1 MSEPGRFARGAGRRT
16 TFEHKWAPL
25 LPRRA
30 FAWRMLGHALFAV
43 AFVAGSLAIGVWGY
57 HHFER
62 MPYIDAL
69 LNASMLLGGMGPVGD
84 LHTVGGK
91 LFASAYA
98 LFAGIGFLVVAGLL
112 FAPIIHR
119 FLHKFHLE
127 MAPDPGSPE
136 KDLPG
141 RQTYRADRGRPFRT
155 NPRSVHPEPGSDS
168 SES

>member
-1 MSEPGRFARGAGRRT
+1 MAPGRFARGRGRT
-16 TFEHKWAPL
+16 ALYEHKWAPL

-30 FAWRMLGHALFAV
+30 FACRMLGHALFALV
-43 AFVAGSLAIGVWGY
+43 FVVGSLTIGVWGY

-62 MPYIDAL
+62 MPYIDSL

-98 LFAGIGFLVVAGLL
+98 LFAGIGFLVVAGVL

-127 MAPDPGSPE
+127 MAPDSGSSE

-141 RQTYRADRGRPFRT
+141 RQTYSADRGRPFQT
-155 NPRSVHPEPGSDS
+155 NPRSIRPEAGSDS
-168 SES
+168 SEA